1 MKSAILYNRFSAK
14 LASKI
19 SAKFPWNR
27 PFFPRICPWKSREIW
42 LFFRDLPEALTW
54 AVKFDSL
61 SSQTY
66 LSVVLLRMQK
76 ERSLSTKHGRCQQG
90 SARLHRL
97 DYTLFRL
104 EWVLNVLTSYS
115 DTKTT
120 RADARIVHLV
130 HQAREAVTDANQS
143 PSTDV
148 FQAGSI
154 FTGQHGRP
162 KLEVTQEQLQFLA
175 ESWLNTPQIAS
186 LLGVSQRMVERR
198 LREWNLNISLAKR
211 CQARYMG
218 SWHGEWVLVI
228 V

>member
-1 MKSAILYNRFSAK
+1 
-14 LASKI
+14 
-19 SAKFPWNR
+19 
-27 PFFPRICPWKSREIW
+27 
-42 LFFRDLPEALTW
+42 
-54 AVKFDSL
+54 
-61 SSQTY
+61 
-66 LSVVLLRMQK
+66 MQK

-154 FTGQHGRP
+154 FTGQRGRP

-175 ESWLNTPQIAS
+175 ES
-186 LLGVSQRMVERR
+186 
-198 LREWNLNISLAKR
+198 
-211 CQARYMG
+211 
-218 SWHGEWVLVI
+218 
-228 V
+228 